1 MRWRLWLAISVGA
14 VALLTAGL
22 FIWLL
27 VTPAISPQWIFEND
41 VRQRTLEAWLERQP
55 LGSYPFMSERE
66 LLEPNAGIEAVYE
79 LAQELKVTLELRLP
93 QSKFAAA
100 TSDTDRDGRPE
111 FCDVW
116 GMPIVYIH
124 HKNYER
130 KVTVMPEP
138 GESLELHAQDD
149 GDGKLHN
156 TRSFQ
161 IFSLDSGDY
170 DDPLWSTR

>member
-14 VALLTAGL
+14 VTLLTAGL

-27 VTPAISPQWIFEND
+27 VTPAGPLQWIIEND
-41 VRQRTLEAWLERQP
+41 VRQRMLEAWLERQP
-55 LGSYPFMSERE
+55 PESFPLMSERE
-66 LLEPNAGIEAVYE
+66 LLEPNAGIAAVYE

-100 TSDTDRDGRPE
+100 TSDTDKDGRPE

-116 GMPIVYIH
+116 GMPFDYVH

-130 KVTVMPEP
+130 KITVMPEP
-138 GESLELHAQDD
+138 GESLQAHAQDD
-149 GDGKLHN
+149 WDGDLRN
-156 TRSFQ
+156 PRSFQ

-170 DDPLWSTR
+170 DEPLWSTR